1 MPAAPEISL
10 IVCPNGWGHFK
21 RAAMLSASL
30 ISENYSVRIIT
41 RGDKWSKFCEMD
53 MPYFD
58 EVEKIEVED
67 CAWLPVAQDYEYGR
81 DTRRQFDEMVKRQS
95 GRLIISDNYPEP
107 LLSRKDVVVLAN
119 FFWHEVFDMTAEY
132 TDNIAN
138 ALHDTSTK
146 LATTIFGQPYIGDL
160 PNVHYLP
167 LFGLPKKQ
175 VPAQGYVIMALGF
188 GAWTTGYEEY
198 FQHFLDSH
206 ANELPHEII
215 LDANLKGK
223 FQPPRKDIDF
233 LFRPFTQDLIAGAEA
248 VIGRPSLGIVTDA
261 LALHVPI
268 FPLADSNDVE
278 SMHNQKV
285 IGEIYESLD
294 VQACFSDR
302 LAMRRL
308 LKNKSPE
315 FGGASA
321 LTDLIMNKVA

>member
-1 MPAAPEISL
+1 MAAAPEISL

-21 RAAMLSASL
+21 RAAMLSACL
-30 ISENYSVRIIT
+30 ISQNCSVRIIT
-41 RGDKWSKFCEMD
+41 RADKWTTFCKMD

-58 EVEKIEVED
+58 QIEKIEVED
-67 CAWLPVAQDYEYGR
+67 CSWLPVAGDYECGL
-81 DTRRQFDEMVKRQS
+81 DTRSQFDEMVKRQS

-107 LLSRKDVVVLAN
+107 LLFRKDAVVLAN

-132 TDNIAN
+132 TDDITN
-138 ALHDTSTK
+138 ALHDASTK
-146 LATTIFGQPYIGDL
+146 LATTIFGQPYISDL

-175 VPAQGYVIMALGF
+175 VPTQGYVIMALGF

-198 FQHFLDSH
+198 FQHFLDCH
-206 ANELPHEII
+206 ANELPREII

-233 LFRPFTQDLIAGAEA
+233 LFRPFTQDLISGAEA

-268 FPLADSNDVE
+268 FPLADSDDVE

-294 VQACFSDR
+294 VQTSFSDR

-308 LKNKSPE
+308 LKSKSPE

-321 LTDLIMNKVA
+321 LTDLIMNRVA